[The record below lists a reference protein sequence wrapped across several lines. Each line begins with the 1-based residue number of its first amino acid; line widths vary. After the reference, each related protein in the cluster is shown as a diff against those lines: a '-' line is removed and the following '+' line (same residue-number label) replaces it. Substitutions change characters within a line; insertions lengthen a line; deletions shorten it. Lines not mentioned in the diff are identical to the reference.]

1 MIHTIT
7 LIILGC
13 LIIANLVVLINVSN
27 NPMYNAMDKYNQPD
41 KVIGFDWG
49 LVDRLEERLAIVEVD
64 TAEVL
69 RSLREVVEDIQE
81 RLTILEDSYKYHI
94 QSTDELKPKA

>member
-27 NPMYNAMDKYNQPD
+27 NPMYNAMDKYNAVEGD
-41 KVIGFDWG
+41 MNIAHVI
-49 LVDRLEERLAIVEVD
+49 
-64 TAEVL
+64 AEL
-69 RSLREVVEDIQE
+69 RGVIDDIDI
-81 RLTILEDSYKYHI
+81 RLTKLEDNYAYHI
-94 QSTDELKPKA
+94 QSTDELKPGGTS

>member
-27 NPMYNAMDKYNQPD
+27 NPMYNAMDKYNAVEGD
-41 KVIGFDWG
+41 MNIAHVIAELRGIIDDIE
-49 LVDRLEERLAIVEVD
+49 LRLLTVE
-64 TAEVL
+64 
-69 RSLREVVEDIQE
+69 SLSENSSEQ
-81 RLTILEDSYKYHI
+81 LHKLEADYRYHI

>member
-7 LIILGC
+7 LIILAC

-27 NPMYNAMDKYNQPD
+27 NPMYNAMDKYNALD
-41 KVIGFDWG
+41 
-49 LVDRLEERLAIVEVD
+49 AYN
-64 TAEVL
+64 
-69 RSLREVVEDIQE
+69 DIE
-81 RLTILEDSYKYHI
+81 ILENRLKALEDKFAYHI